1 MDPADLVS
9 RPCLCSLPTEVKQAI
24 LCRLPNLHALKAA
37 KLITIQV
44 LLNLIPHELLPD
56 AAFALDASSVE
67 GWTWSR
73 GAMTQNWTREKVSIA
88 LNDAF
93 SMQKLYQVVEIFTSD
108 FITTALSSST
118 ALPQCPPSSQEW
130 NRVARSFYRLEVY
143 RHLFRNRDDYDYGD
157 KFERPKPSPDF
168 QEEEQ
173 WDVYYKHYAVW
184 ELEQLAT
191 AGEYL
196 FRKTAI
202 PFNEIAEHDVD
213 WGSSGINYGMND
225 AWEFNQRYGYIPG
238 LLSNGLEFIL
248 EATTAPTYEQ
258 RKLLLN
264 RKLKGS
270 YPFLPGLLQWIFQG
284 GVQDS
289 TPLKEYAIGQA
300 KLLHIPEV
308 PEPDSGPAEFVWS
321 VHCRELRA
329 WGIYSQPFT
338 LPPLTDEEE
347 LQRRK
352 DATIASM
359 VKRRRLFREGARG
372 WWAEGDESHLE
383 WGKPPQF
390 SDDEEDW
397 EERFIEL
404 ISDL

>member
-1 MDPADLVS
+1 M
-9 RPCLCSLPTEVKQAI
+9 
-24 LCRLPNLHALKAA
+24 
-37 KLITIQV
+37 

-73 GAMTQNWTREKVSIA
+73 GAMTQNWTREKVFAILDQHRNYKSPRSIA

-202 PFNEIAEHDVD
+202 RKF
-213 WGSSGINYGMND
+213 SSGFPAMY
-225 AWEFNQRYGYIPG
+225 
-238 LLSNGLEFIL
+238 LS
-248 EATTAPTYEQ
+248 
-258 RKLLLN
+258 
-264 RKLKGS
+264 
-270 YPFLPGLLQWIFQG
+270 
-284 GVQDS
+284 
-289 TPLKEYAIGQA
+289 
-300 KLLHIPEV
+300 
-308 PEPDSGPAEFVWS
+308 
-321 VHCRELRA
+321 
-329 WGIYSQPFT
+329 
-338 LPPLTDEEE
+338 
-347 LQRRK
+347 
-352 DATIASM
+352 
-359 VKRRRLFREGARG
+359 
-372 WWAEGDESHLE
+372 
-383 WGKPPQF
+383 
-390 SDDEEDW
+390 
-397 EERFIEL
+397 
-404 ISDL
+404 